1 MGREWMLLDD
11 QELRER
17 VGRIETLLEEIESFE
32 DPAARAKTAEMVQTL
47 LELYGEGLGRIVESV
62 GRLGSEDLKN
72 ELLGDELITHLLLL
86 HGLHPV
92 DVKTRVLG
100 ALDEVRPY
108 LESHGGNVQFLGIGD
123 GVARVRLEG
132 SCDGCPSSTMTLKLA
147 IEEAV
152 QKAAPEL
159 EGVEA
164 EGVAEPPPKPTVAF
178 VAAPTMRK
186 RKRKPQE
193 ENGASSWTT
202 VGELDLLGGRML
214 AKEVSGEPVLFL
226 KLAGNL
232 YAYRDVCPGCGTSL
246 EQGELRVADLTCSGC
261 GRRYDARRAG
271 RSLDDAPQSHL
282 EPVPLLVGEDGTVKV
297 APPSAVG

>member
-1 MGREWMLLDD
+1 MLLDEE
-11 QELRER
+11 QLKER

-32 DPAARAKTAEMVQTL
+32 DPEARAKTAEMVQTL

-62 GRLGSEDLKN
+62 GRLGGEDLKN

-92 DVKTRVLG
+92 DLQTRVLG

-108 LESHGGNVQFLGIGD
+108 LESHGGNVQFLGIAE

-152 QKAAPEL
+152 QRAAPEL

-178 VAAPTMRK
+178 VAAPTIRK
-186 RKRKPQE
+186 KKEPQE

-202 VGELDLLGGRML
+202 IGELDLPGGRML

-271 RSLDDAPQSHL
+271 RSLEDASRSHL

-297 APPSAVG
+297 APPSAVGRR

>member
-1 MGREWMLLDD
+1 MLLDD

-17 VGRIETLLEEIESFE
+17 VGRMESLLEEIESFR
-32 DPAARAKTAEMVQTL
+32 DPEARAKTAELAQTL
-47 LELYGEGLGRIVESV
+47 LELYGEGLGRIVEII
-62 GRLGSEDLKN
+62 GRLGSQDVKD
-72 ELLGDELITHLLLL
+72 ELLNDELITHLLIL

-92 DVKTRVLG
+92 DVETRVLG

-123 GVARVRLEG
+123 GVALVRLEG

-164 EGVAEPPPKPTVAF
+164 EGVAEPPPKPTTTF
-178 VAAPTMRK
+178 VAGPTLSRK
-186 RKRKPQE
+186 VKKQPE

-202 VGELDLLGGRML
+202 VGELDVPGGGML
-214 AKEVSGEPVLFL
+214 AKDVVGERVLFL

-232 YAYRDVCPGCGTSL
+232 YAYRDTCPGCGASL

-271 RSLDDAPQSHL
+271 RSLDEASSLHL
-282 EPVPLLVGEDGTVKV
+282 EPFPLLVGEDGRTKV

>member
-1 MGREWMLLDD
+1 MLLDEGQL
-11 QELRER
+11 QEHI
-17 VGRIETLLEEIESFE
+17 GRIETLLEEIESFE
-32 DPAARAKTAEMVQTL
+32 DPAARARTAEMVQIL

-62 GRLGSEDLKN
+62 GRLGGQDLKD
-72 ELLGDELITHLLLL
+72 EILGDELITHLLIL

-92 DVKTRVLG
+92 DVETRVIG

-164 EGVAEPPPKPTVAF
+164 EGVAEPPPQPTMAF
-178 VAAPTMRK
+178 VAAPTLRK
-186 RKRKPQE
+186 KKKQLPE

-202 VGELDLLGGRML
+202 VGTLDLPGGRML

-226 KLAGNL
+226 KLAGSL
-232 YAYRDVCPGCGTSL
+232 YAYRDVCPGCGTPL
-246 EQGELRVADLTCSGC
+246 ERGELRVADLTCSGC

-271 RSLDDAPQSHL
+271 RSLDDASQLHL
-282 EPVPLLVGEDGTVKV
+282 EPVPLLVDDDGTVKV
-297 APPSAVG
+297 APASPVG

>member
-1 MGREWMLLDD
+1 MLLDD

-32 DPAARAKTAEMVQTL
+32 DPEARARTAEMVQTL

-62 GRLGSEDLKN
+62 GRLGSEDLKD
-72 ELLGDELITHLLLL
+72 ELLGDELISHLLLL

-92 DVKTRVLG
+92 DVETRVLG

-123 GVARVRLEG
+123 GVARVRLVG

-164 EGVAEPPPKPTVAF
+164 EGLAQAPKPKMAF

-186 RKRKPQE
+186 KKKKPPD

-202 VGELDLLGGRML
+202 IGELDLPGGRML
-214 AKEVSGEPVLFL
+214 AKEVFGEPVLFL
-226 KLAGNL
+226 KLAGTL

-246 EQGELRVADLTCSGC
+246 ERGELRVADLTCSGC

-271 RSLDDAPQSHL
+271 RSLNEASQSHL

-297 APPSAVG
+297 APPSAVD

>member
-1 MGREWMLLDD
+1 
-11 QELRER
+11 
-17 VGRIETLLEEIESFE
+17 
-32 DPAARAKTAEMVQTL
+32 MVQTL

-62 GRLGSEDLKN
+62 GRLGGEDLKD

-92 DVKTRVLG
+92 DLQTRVLG

-108 LESHGGNVQFLGIGD
+108 LESHGGNVQFLGIAE

-152 QKAAPEL
+152 QRAAPEL

-186 RKRKPQE
+186 KKEPPE

-202 VGELDLLGGRML
+202 IGELDLPGGRML

-271 RSLDDAPQSHL
+271 RSLEDASRSHL

-297 APPSAVG
+297 APPSAVGRR

>member
-1 MGREWMLLDD
+1 MLLDD

-32 DPAARAKTAEMVQTL
+32 DPESRAKTAEMVQAL

-62 GRLGSEDLKN
+62 GRLGGEDLKD

-86 HGLHPV
+86 HGLHPA
-92 DVKTRVLG
+92 DVETRVLG

-123 GVARVRLEG
+123 GVARLRLEG

-164 EGVAEPPPKPTVAF
+164 EGVAEPPPKPTMAF

-186 RKRKPQE
+186 KKEKQPQE
-193 ENGASSWTT
+193 NGTSSWTT
-202 VGELDLLGGRML
+202 VGELDLPGGRML

-271 RSLDDAPQSHL
+271 RSLDDASRSHL

>member
-1 MGREWMLLDD
+1 MILDD
-11 QELRER
+11 QQLKER
-17 VGRIETLLEEIESFE
+17 VGRIETLLEEIEALE
-32 DPAARAKTAEMVQTL
+32 DPKARAKTAEMVQTL
-47 LELYGEGLGRIVESV
+47 LELYGEGLGRIVESIAD
-62 GRLGSEDLKN
+62 LGSRELKDA
-72 ELLGDELITHLLLL
+72 LLKDELVSHLLLL
-86 HGLHPV
+86 HGLHPLGV
-92 DVKTRVLG
+92 ESRVLG

-108 LESHGGNVQFLGIGD
+108 LESHGGNVQYLGIEG

-147 IEEAV
+147 IEEAI

-164 EGVAEPPPKPTVAF
+164 EGVSEPPPQATIVAGPTLS
-178 VAAPTMRK
+178 
-186 RKRKPQE
+186 RKPKKKPQ

-202 VGELDLLGGRML
+202 VEGLDLPPGRMM

-232 YAYRDVCPGCGTSL
+232 YAYRDTCPGCGVSL
-246 EQGELRVADLTCSGC
+246 ERGELRVADLACSEC

-271 RSLDDAPQSHL
+271 RSLDDSPLHL
-282 EPVPLLVGEDGTVKV
+282 EPVPLLVDNAGAVKV
-297 APPSAVG
+297 ARTSAVG

>member
-1 MGREWMLLDD
+1 MLLDD

-17 VGRIETLLEEIESFE
+17 VGRIETLLGEIESFE
-32 DPAARAKTAEMVQTL
+32 HPEARATTAEMVQTL

-62 GRLGSEDLKN
+62 GRLGDEDLKD

-92 DVKTRVLG
+92 DVETRVLG

-108 LESHGGNVQFLGIGD
+108 LESHGGNVQFLGVGD

-132 SCDGCPSSTMTLKLA
+132 SCEGCPSSTMTLKLA

-164 EGVAEPPPKPTVAF
+164 EGVAEPPPKPTMAF

-186 RKRKPQE
+186 KKQPE
-193 ENGASSWTT
+193 GNGASSWTP
-202 VGELDLLGGRML
+202 VGELDLPGGGML
-214 AKEVSGEPVLFL
+214 AKEVTGEPVLFL

-261 GRRYDARRAG
+261 GQSYDARRAG
-271 RSLDDAPQSHL
+271 RSLDHASRLHL
-282 EPVPLLVGEDGTVKV
+282 EPVPLLAGEDGTVKV
-297 APPSAVG
+297 APPSPVG

>member
-1 MGREWMLLDD
+1 MLLDD

-17 VGRIETLLEEIESFE
+17 VGRIETLLGEIESFE
-32 DPAARAKTAEMVQTL
+32 DPEARARTAEMVQTL

-62 GRLGSEDLKN
+62 GRLGGEDLKD

-92 DVKTRVLG
+92 DVQTRVLG

-164 EGVAEPPPKPTVAF
+164 EGVAEEPPPKPTMAF

-186 RKRKPQE
+186 KKKKQPE

-202 VGELDLLGGRML
+202 VGELDLPSGGML

-232 YAYRDVCPGCGTSL
+232 YAYRDVCPGCGASL

-271 RSLDDAPQSHL
+271 RSLDDASQLHL
-282 EPVPLLVGEDGTVKV
+282 EPVPLLEDEYGKVKV
-297 APPSAVG
+297 VSPSAVG

>member
-1 MGREWMLLDD
+1 MLLDD

-17 VGRIETLLEEIESFE
+17 AGRIETLLEEIESFE
-32 DPAARAKTAEMVQTL
+32 DPEARAKTAEMVQTL

-62 GRLGSEDLKN
+62 GRLGSEDLKD
-72 ELLGDELITHLLLL
+72 ELLGDELVTHLLLL

-92 DVKTRVLG
+92 DLEARVLG

-164 EGVAEPPPKPTVAF
+164 EGVAEPPQPTVAF

-186 RKRKPQE
+186 KKEKQPEQ
-193 ENGASSWTT
+193 NGTSSWTT
-202 VGELDLLGGRML
+202 VGELDLPGGRML
-214 AKEVSGEPVLFL
+214 AKEVSGEPMLFL

-271 RSLDDAPQSHL
+271 RSLDDASQSHL

>member
-1 MGREWMLLDD
+1 MLLDD

-17 VGRIETLLEEIESFE
+17 VGRMETLLGEIESFE
-32 DPAARAKTAEMVQTL
+32 DSEARARTAEMVQTL

-62 GRLGSEDLKN
+62 GRLGGEDLKD

-92 DVKTRVLG
+92 DVETRVLG

-132 SCDGCPSSTMTLKLA
+132 SCDGCPSSAVTLKLA

-164 EGVAEPPPKPTVAF
+164 EGPAEPPQPTMAF

-186 RKRKPQE
+186 KRKKQPE

-202 VGELDLLGGRML
+202 VGGLDLPGGRML
-214 AKEVSGEPVLFL
+214 TKEVSGEPVLFL

-232 YAYRDVCPGCGTSL
+232 YAYCDACPGCGTSL
-246 EQGELRVADLTCSGC
+246 AQGELRVADLTCSGC

-271 RSLDDAPQSHL
+271 RSLDEASQLHL

-297 APPSAVG
+297 APPGAVG

>member
-1 MGREWMLLDD
+1 MLLDD

-32 DPAARAKTAEMVQTL
+32 DSEARAKTAEMVQIL

-62 GRLGSEDLKN
+62 GRLGSEDLKD

-92 DVKTRVLG
+92 DVETRVLG

-108 LESHGGNVQFLGIGD
+108 LESHGGNVQFLGIGE
-123 GVARVRLEG
+123 GMARVRLEG

-152 QKAAPEL
+152 QRAAPEL

-164 EGVAEPPPKPTVAF
+164 EGVAEPPPQPTTAF
-178 VAAPTMRK
+178 VAAPTLRK
-186 RKRKPQE
+186 KKKKLPE

-202 VGELDLLGGRML
+202 VGDLDLPGGRML
-214 AKEVSGEPVLFL
+214 AKEVSGEPVL
-226 KLAGNL
+226 KG
-232 YAYRDVCPGCGTSL
+232 
-246 EQGELRVADLTCSGC
+246 
-261 GRRYDARRAG
+261 
-271 RSLDDAPQSHL
+271 
-282 EPVPLLVGEDGTVKV
+282 
-297 APPSAVG
+297 

>member
-1 MGREWMLLDD
+1 MLLDD

-17 VGRIETLLEEIESFE
+17 VGRLEMLLEEIESFE
-32 DPAARAKTAEMVQTL
+32 DPEARARTAEMVQTL
-47 LELYGEGLGRIVESV
+47 LELYGEGLGRIVESI
-62 GRLGSEDLKN
+62 GRLGSEDLKD

-86 HGLHPV
+86 HSLHPV
-92 DVKTRVLG
+92 DVQTRVLG

-164 EGVAEPPPKPTVAF
+164 EGVAEPPPKPTMAF

-186 RKRKPQE
+186 KKKKQTE

-202 VGELDLLGGRML
+202 VGELDLPGGRML
-214 AKEVSGEPVLFL
+214 AKEVSSEPVLFL

-261 GRRYDARRAG
+261 RRRYDARRAG
-271 RSLDDAPQSHL
+271 RSLDDASQLHL

>member
-1 MGREWMLLDD
+1 MLLDD

-17 VGRIETLLEEIESFE
+17 VGRIETLLGEIESFK
-32 DPAARAKTAEMVQTL
+32 DPEARARTAEMVQTL

-62 GRLGSEDLKN
+62 GRLGGEDLKD
-72 ELLGDELITHLLLL
+72 ELLGDELIAHLLLL

-92 DVKTRVLG
+92 DVETRVLG

-108 LESHGGNVQFLGIGD
+108 LESHGGNVQFLGIGE

-164 EGVAEPPPKPTVAF
+164 EGVAEPPPKPTTTF
-178 VAAPTMRK
+178 VSGPTLSRK
-186 RKRKPQE
+186 RKKLPE

-202 VGELDLLGGRML
+202 IGELDVPGGGML
-214 AKEVSGEPVLFL
+214 AKDVVGERVLFL

-232 YAYRDVCPGCGTSL
+232 YAYRDVCPGCGASL
-246 EQGELRVADLTCSGC
+246 ERGELRVADLTCSGC
-261 GRRYDARRAG
+261 GQRYDARRAG
-271 RSLDDAPQSHL
+271 RSLDDASSLHL
-282 EPVPLLVGEDGTVKV
+282 EPFPLLVGEDGQAKV

>member
-1 MGREWMLLDD
+1 MLLDD
-11 QELRER
+11 QQLTER

-62 GRLGSEDLKN
+62 GRLGSEDLKD

-92 DVKTRVLG
+92 DLETRVLG

-108 LESHGGNVQFLGIGD
+108 LESHGGNVQFLGIGE

-152 QKAAPEL
+152 QRAAPEL

-164 EGVAEPPPKPTVAF
+164 EGVAEPPPQPTMAF

-186 RKRKPQE
+186 KKKEQPE
-193 ENGASSWTT
+193 ENGTSSWTT
-202 VGELDLLGGRML
+202 VGQVDLPGGRML

-271 RSLDDAPQSHL
+271 RSLDDTSTVHL

-297 APPSAVG
+297 APPGVVG

>member
-1 MGREWMLLDD
+1 MLLDD

-17 VGRIETLLEEIESFE
+17 VGRLEMLLEEIESFE
-32 DPAARAKTAEMVQTL
+32 DPEARARTAEMVQTL
-47 LELYGEGLGRIVESV
+47 LELYGEGLGRIVESI
-62 GRLGSEDLKN
+62 GRLGGEDLKD

-92 DVKTRVLG
+92 DVETRVLG

-164 EGVAEPPPKPTVAF
+164 EGVAQPPPKPTTAF
-178 VAAPTMRK
+178 VAAPTIRK
-186 RKRKPQE
+186 KKKPPE
-193 ENGASSWTT
+193 ENGASAWTT
-202 VGELDLLGGRML
+202 VDELDLPGGGMLG
-214 AKEVSGEPVLFL
+214 KEISGERVLFL

-271 RSLDDAPQSHL
+271 RSLDDVSQLHL
-282 EPVPLLVGEDGTVKV
+282 EPVPLLEDEGGTVKV
-297 APPSAVG
+297 VLPSAVG

>member
-1 MGREWMLLDD
+1 MLLDD
-11 QELRER
+11 QQLTER
-17 VGRIETLLEEIESFE
+17 VGRIETLLEEIESFK
-32 DPAARAKTAEMVQTL
+32 DPQARAKTAEMVQTL
-47 LELYGEGLGRIVESV
+47 LELYGEGLGRIVECV
-62 GRLGSEDLKN
+62 GRLGGEDLKD
-72 ELLGDELITHLLLL
+72 ELLGDELISHLLLL

-92 DVKTRVLG
+92 GLETRVLG

-108 LESHGGNVQFLGIGD
+108 LESHGGNVQFLGIEGD
-123 GVARVRLEG
+123 VARVRLEG

-164 EGVAEPPPKPTVAF
+164 EGVAEPPPQPTMAF
-178 VAAPTMRK
+178 VAAPTLRK
-186 RKRKPQE
+186 KKKPPE
-193 ENGASSWTT
+193 ENGTSSWRT
-202 VGELDLLGGRML
+202 VGELDLPGGRML

-246 EQGELRVADLTCSGC
+246 ERGELRVADLTCSGC

-271 RSLDDAPQSHL
+271 RSLDDTSQLHL